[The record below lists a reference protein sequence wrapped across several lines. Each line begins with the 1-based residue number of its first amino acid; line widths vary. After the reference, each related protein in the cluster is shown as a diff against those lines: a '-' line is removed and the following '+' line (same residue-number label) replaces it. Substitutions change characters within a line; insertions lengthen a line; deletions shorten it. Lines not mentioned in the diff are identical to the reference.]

1 MGAKTYKFPHALGR
15 EEAMK
20 RAAPMAENLAR
31 KYMMTSTTNETGFLM
46 SGKGTKATVLVTDT
60 SVEITMELP
69 FLIEKIAG
77 NQIEAELNYK
87 VPKALA

>member
-1 MGAKTYKFPHALGR
+1 MGAKTYRFPHALGA
-15 EEAMK
+15 EEAKK

-31 KYMMTSTTNETGFLM
+31 KYMMQVKPTDTGFEM
-46 SGKGTKATVLVTDT
+46 SGKGTSAKVVVTDT

-69 FLIEKIAG
+69 FLIEKLAG
-77 NQIEAELNYK
+77 NQIESELNYK

>member
-1 MGAKTYKFPHALGR
+1 MGAKTYTFPHALGR

-20 RAAPMAENLAR
+20 RAAPMAENIAR
-31 KYMMTSTTNETGFLM
+31 KYMMTSTTTDTGFLM

>member
-1 MGAKTYKFPHALGR
+1 MGAKTYRFPHALGR

-20 RAAPMAENLAR
+20 RAAPMADNLAR
-31 KYMMTSTTNETGFLM
+31 KYMMQATTTETGFEM

-77 NQIEAELNYK
+77 NQIESELNYK